1 MADWPGM
8 GWPECARTGE
18 LTGLERGSG
27 GHGANPL
34 SGDGLGR
41 ARRVESRPAEAGK
54 THPENSHKLLI
65 TIDL

>member
-1 MADWPGM
+1 MARNGLAGVCPYGGADWS
-8 GWPECARTGE
+8 GE
-18 LTGLERGSG
+18 RLG

-54 THPENSHKLLI
+54 THPENFHKLLLI
-65 TIDL
+65 FDL